1 MHSPKLFG
9 SADARGVPS
18 AVGKFSASRF
28 VDGQPSGLYI
38 LFFIEMGARFGFY
51 PLAALRAL
59 YRSVRRRGRTA

>member
-28 VDGQPSGLYI
+28 ADGLPSRLYI
-38 LFFIEMGARFGFY
+38 SRFIEMRERLGFY
-51 PLAALRAL
+51 PLVALGSL
-59 YRSVRRRGRTA
+59 HRSVRRRG